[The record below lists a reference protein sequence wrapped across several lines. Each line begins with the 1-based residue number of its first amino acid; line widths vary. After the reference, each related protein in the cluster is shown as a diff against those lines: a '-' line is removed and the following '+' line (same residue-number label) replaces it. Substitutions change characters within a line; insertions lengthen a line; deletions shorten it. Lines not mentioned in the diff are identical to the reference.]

1 MEIHNWKS
9 SFLPFAWLNLHSWF
23 LSMQFST
30 RHRESWLP
38 KRLLPPAPPDSVVWP
53 DIVGA
58 LRPPKGLAMCP
69 ATVTRLSYLTPHGDD
84 GSCCPFEGGARAEK
98 LVKKSGREREREYK
112 FLAASEGG
120 GRLHRT
126 ETGRCGT
133 GPSSVRATGSQVWQS
148 PLDAR
153 ASQERWY

>member
-1 MEIHNWKS
+1 
-9 SFLPFAWLNLHSWF
+9 
-23 LSMQFST
+23 
-30 RHRESWLP
+30 
-38 KRLLPPAPPDSVVWP
+38 
-53 DIVGA
+53 
-58 LRPPKGLAMCP
+58 MCP
-69 ATVTRLSYLTPHGDD
+69 ATVTRLSYLTPQGDD

-98 LVKKSGREREREYK
+98 LVKESGREREYK

-133 GPSSVRATGSQVWQS
+133 GPSTVRATGSQVWQS

-153 ASQERWY
+153 ASVRASQERCNKCSSQKTSLAQVIVWKEELFTRSSLRPRPLPAYKSRK